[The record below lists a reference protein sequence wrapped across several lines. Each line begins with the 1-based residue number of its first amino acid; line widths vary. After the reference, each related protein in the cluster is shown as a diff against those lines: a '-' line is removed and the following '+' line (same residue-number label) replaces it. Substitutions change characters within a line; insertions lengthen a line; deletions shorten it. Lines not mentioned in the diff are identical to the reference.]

1 MQKPLLHL
9 PAPAGRTPAAP
20 ALTFNLGV
28 NSPREERSMID
39 VIIIDHEDRPGD
51 PKAWVNPIQASTDN
65 VRSLTVINAR
75 TGSTETYRDDT

>member
-1 MQKPLLHL
+1 
-9 PAPAGRTPAAP
+9 
-20 ALTFNLGV
+20 
-28 NSPREERSMID
+28 MID